1 MSPSTRRRR
10 GRGGGRGGLCVQQ
23 SLQGFRASSQAGCHA
38 PDFYLEEKRQVGGE
52 RSHFTESSIRG
63 DPMHPAC
70 PAATVCGF
78 RGNPVHPACPAATP
92 CGSPASPWCSRCA
105 ATQPSARDP
114 GHPAQGVLGA
124 GLPRGGPGRGA
135 PEGSAP
141 AVPGGRPDV
150 VFPNCVFG
158 FIDSVPSGPNR
169 RSGER
174 PHEGDPAAALGPA
187 VQTPGD
193 PALHVGGGCPAR
205 PLL

>member
-10 GRGGGRGGLCVQQ
+10 GRGGGRRGLCVQQ

-52 RSHFTESSIRG
+52 WSHFTESSI
-63 DPMHPAC
+63 
-70 PAATVCGF
+70 

-114 GHPAQGVLGA
+114 GHPAQSVLGA
-124 GLPRGGPGRGA
+124 GLPRGWPGRGA

>member
-78 RGNPVHPACPAATP
+78 HGNPVHPACPAATP
-92 CGSPASPWCSRCA
+92 CGSPA
-105 ATQPSARDP
+105 
-114 GHPAQGVLGA
+114 G
-124 GLPRGGPGRGA
+124 
-135 PEGSAP
+135 
-141 AVPGGRPDV
+141 
-150 VFPNCVFG
+150 
-158 FIDSVPSGPNR
+158 
-169 RSGER
+169 
-174 PHEGDPAAALGPA
+174 
-187 VQTPGD
+187 
-193 PALHVGGGCPAR
+193 AR
-205 PLL
+205 PLSPLPGTLATQRRASWVLAYREGGRAAAPPRGQRRRSRAADRTSSSLTACLGS